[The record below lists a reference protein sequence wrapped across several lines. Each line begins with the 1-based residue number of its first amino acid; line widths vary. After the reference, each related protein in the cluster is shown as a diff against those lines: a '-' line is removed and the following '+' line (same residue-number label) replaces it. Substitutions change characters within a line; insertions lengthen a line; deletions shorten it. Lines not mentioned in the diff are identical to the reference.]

1 MDLYLKCRIRM
12 LLRLFINDYV
22 HRYSRIITES
32 VKEDTKM
39 AFVHNLRLAGVIS
52 TREECEEVRI
62 LADSFIASHQ
72 RLQEE
77 YGVEFLRK
85 QLEGVPRHFE

>member
-1 MDLYLKCRIRM
+1 M

-32 VKEDTKM
+32 VKEDIKM

-85 QLEGVPRHFE
+85 ELEGVPRHFE

>member
-1 MDLYLKCRIRM
+1 M

-52 TREECEEVRI
+52 PREECEEVRI
-62 LADSFIASHQ
+62 LADFTLSLPVLAYSYFVYLFSFLLKFK
-72 RLQEE
+72 LQK
-77 YGVEFLRK
+77 F
-85 QLEGVPRHFE
+85 

>member
-1 MDLYLKCRIRM
+1 M

-52 TREECEEVRI
+52 TQECEEVRI

>member
-1 MDLYLKCRIRM
+1 M
-12 LLRLFINDYV
+12 LLRLFINDYI

-39 AFVHNLRLAGVIS
+39 SFVHNLRLAGVIS
-52 TREECEEVRI
+52 TQEECEEVRV

-72 RLQEE
+72 RLQEQ

-85 QLEGVPRHFE
+85 ELEGVPRHFD